1 MVGAVTVHGT
11 IGVHGV
17 IMLGVFASEFPTL
30 QGPAGEVPVISLS
43 GQVVGAVVF
52 ALLGF
57 IPAMRV
63 RLFSSRWVCYERLMR
78 LKFWAWIQRKCRRRA
93 IQKA

>member
-1 MVGAVTVHGT
+1 MVGGVTVHGT

-57 IPAMRV
+57 ILGLDPTKVPAQG
-63 RLFSSRWVCYERLMR
+63 YPEG
-78 LKFWAWIQRKCRRRA
+78 IRA
-93 IQKA
+93 SAILVQ

>member
-57 IPAMRV
+57 ILGLDPTKVPAQG
-63 RLFSSRWVCYERLMR
+63 YPEG
-78 LKFWAWIQRKCRRRA
+78 IRA
-93 IQKA
+93 SAILVQ

>member
-1 MVGAVTVHGT
+1 MHGK

-30 QGPAGEVPVISLS
+30 QGPAGEAPVISLS

-52 ALLGF
+52 AWLHPGLCVFVYYQADGYVMN
-57 IPAMRV
+57 A
-63 RLFSSRWVCYERLMR
+63 
-78 LKFWAWIQRKCRRRA
+78 
-93 IQKA
+93 